1 MLTLLQL
8 MPGVETERIIG
19 VGTGTVEAGTSVLW
33 RVCLWE
39 NLVMRSIKILLTLC
53 LLSVFAVAAA
63 PVLAQQTP
71 IPEAVAGTSAATCGA
86 SSGNF
91 GRICRPGSNKRCLS
105 AVKRGVKGFTR
116 AICIDR
122 REACETCLGRL
133 QRCFRTQLDLTT
145 PVTKKQTCDRCEIRY
160 TACMRRL
167 YPGYSK

>member
-1 MLTLLQL
+1 MRTMKALL
-8 MPGVETERIIG
+8 
-19 VGTGTVEAGTSVLW
+19 A
-33 RVCLWE
+33 
-39 NLVMRSIKILLTLC
+39 LC
-53 LLSVFAVAAA
+53 LLSVFAVVATPAS
-63 PVLAQQTP
+63 AQQTP
-71 IPEAVAGTSAATCGA
+71 IPGAAAVTSAATCGV

-91 GRICRPGSNKRCLS
+91 GRICRPGSNKRCLD

-116 AICIDR
+116 AVCIDR

-160 TACMRRL
+160 TACMRRI